1 MKRLKRFFVL
11 CLIPYPVA
19 ILGAF
24 AFASFTISLLGGEI
38 TEWPASALQEV
49 EAPPGYFV
57 CSLIVLVSQFFLGT
71 LPIIVLRLF
80 NCGLLGFLV
89 TGLAVASI
97 SVAAVMG
104 GETTN
109 EFFLFVSTLF
119 CLIIA
124 GYFLSYRL
132 LAIGE
137 KASNIHLA

>member
-1 MKRLKRFFVL
+1 MKLLKRVFVL

-24 AFASFTISLLGGEI
+24 AFASFTISLLGGKI
-38 TEWPASALQEV
+38 AEWPASALQEA

-57 CSLIVLVSQFFLGT
+57 CSLIVLAVQFFLGT

-80 NCGLLGFLV
+80 KSGLLGFLV

-109 EFFLFVSTLF
+109 EFHLFVSTLF
-119 CLIIA
+119 CLIIG

-132 LAIGE
+132 LAVGV
-137 KASNIHLA
+137 KGSNVNLA